1 MSLLS
6 KWEESF
12 DVFVIKN
19 SVVVVLSLS
28 RSLLYKNN
36 ANILPWMRQS
46 DCLLTILS
54 VKNPV
59 GMTYSSEFIIFIN
72 ILLCFSSQFI
82 IFINILLCF
91 S

>member
-1 MSLLS
+1 VPPIHGV
-6 KWEESF
+6 KWKESF
-12 DVFVIKN
+12 NVFVIKN

-28 RSLLYKNN
+28 RSLSLSLFYKNN
-36 ANILPWMRQS
+36 ANILPWMRRQS

-72 ILLCFSSQFI
+72 ILLCFS
-82 IFINILLCF
+82 
-91 S
+91 